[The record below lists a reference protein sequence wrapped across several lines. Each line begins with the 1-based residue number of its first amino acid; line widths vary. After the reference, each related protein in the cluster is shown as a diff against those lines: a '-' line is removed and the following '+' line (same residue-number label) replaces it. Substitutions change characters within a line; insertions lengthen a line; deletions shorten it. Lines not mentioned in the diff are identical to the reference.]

1 MKGYEFWMGDV
12 YIKLFRFIVEGLFT
26 YLYLNKDKML
36 KANVSKR
43 WKLFILAYAGFM
55 SLYSYMFG
63 DMGVRLIAVVIMYLY
78 ALVSSQCIDRSKF
91 YLIYVFFINLII
103 ELASF
108 VSFELVGNIPH
119 MFSNVINFPVIPL
132 NMLKVTV
139 NFVWV
144 LMLFVIYKCDLIH
157 IHFVHK
163 FSDYKSI
170 TAVVVMVLMV
180 ITYIKY
186 YTKQF
191 YDCVHTERFGLVLS
205 NFLLVITVMFFLI
218 IIETST
224 LNKKQNQIKNR
235 EYEAKFENN
244 IFKDNMFKLIDIDFQ
259 EYVFLRRAITEKI
272 NRCGI
277 YDSRQ
282 GFYDIVLA
290 IIIIKCNLKDERVV
304 LSKNVYPIISK
315 ITGNSVKLI
324 DTNIRNAIKES
335 WLRTD
340 PDILDEEYAQPV
352 DADKGY
358 PTAREFLMYIANE
371 VSPAVN

>member
-1 MKGYEFWMGDV
+1 M
-12 YIKLFRFIVEGLFT
+12 IEGIIA
-26 YLYLNKDKML
+26 YLCLNKDKVFKFNL
-36 KANVSKR
+36 NRRWNVFV
-43 WKLFILAYAGFM
+43 LVYAGFM
-55 SLYSYMFG
+55 SIYSYMFG
-63 DMGVRLIAVVIMYLY
+63 DVSVRIISVIIMYLY
-78 ALVSSQCIDRSKF
+78 ALIGSQCIDRSKF
-91 YLIYVFFINLII
+91 YLLYVFFINLII
-103 ELASF
+103 ELSSF
-108 VSFELVGNIPH
+108 VSFELVGNVPH
-119 MFSNVINFPVIPL
+119 MLSKIVDFPDISL
-132 NMLKVTV
+132 NIQLMSAT
-139 NFVWV
+139 FIWV
-144 LMLFVIYKCDLIH
+144 LILFIIYKCDLIH

-163 FSDYKSI
+163 FSNYKSV
-170 TAVVVMVLMV
+170 TAVIVMVLMV

-244 IFKDNMFKLIDIDFQ
+244 IFKDNMLKLIDIDFQ

-290 IIIIKCNLKDERVV
+290 IIIIKCNLKGERVV